1 MLVHVATLASFCCFV
16 FPLAAQTPSSPAP
29 LADPAGRL
37 RPPLRESVRCIAIG
51 DYGTTEPGSFD
62 VAALVRALDPQF
74 VLTLGDN
81 NYENGAAATIDANI
95 GQHYHEF
102 IWKYAGSFGAG
113 SPVQRFYPTLGNH
126 DWRALG
132 ALPYLDYFSLPG
144 NERYYDF
151 RRGPVHFFA
160 LDSDENEPDGITPGS
175 VQAAWLEARLAASD
189 APFKVVYMHHA
200 PYCSSSNHGSHGDLQ
215 WPFREWGASVV
226 LTGHDHLY
234 ERLSVSGFPYLVNG
248 LGGKSRY
255 TFGEIVG
262 GSQLRFNA
270 DDGATW
276 LEADEEV
283 LRLRFL
289 TADDEVMDDYVLP
302 RGGVAVDLT
311 TLVAEGSAWR
321 YLDTGVDP
329 GAGWTLAGFDD
340 SAWGLGNAELGYG
353 DGDEA
358 TVVDFGGNPAARHIT
373 TWFRTT
379 FSVASPAAFD
389 ELQLR
394 VEYDDGAVVY
404 VNGVEVA
411 RGNMPAGAI
420 TATTL
425 APGSIEEER
434 TFFPFV
440 FDPALL
446 VVGTNQLAVEIHQ
459 SSPSSSDISFDLELV
474 GTGGGE
480 TVLARGS
487 DWRYLDTGVDPGA
500 GFAAPGFDDSGWLV
514 GPAQFGYGEGDE
526 ATVVAFGP
534 DPLDRHPTTWFRT
547 TFDVTDAAAV
557 AWLECRLLRDD
568 GAIVYLNGIEA
579 VRFNLP
585 RFGVTAATYAA
596 FNLVSVAE
604 NVWERTSLDPR
615 LLVSGTNT
623 LAVELHNVA
632 PANNDL
638 SFDLELVTH

>member
-1 MLVHVATLASFCCFV
+1 MTAPAVLASFLGLAL
-16 FPLAAQTPSSPAP
+16 PLAAQSPA
-29 LADPAGRL
+29 DPVSVARPGGKV
-37 RPPLRESVRCIAIG
+37 RPPQRESVHFAAIG
-51 DYGTTEPGSFD
+51 DYGTTEPGSFA
-62 VAALVRALDPQF
+62 VAALVRALEPQF
-74 VLTLGDN
+74 VITLGDN

-102 IWKYAGSFGAG
+102 IGNYAGSYGAG
-113 SPVQRFYPTLGNH
+113 SPIQRFYPTLGNH
-126 DWRALG
+126 DWRTVG
-132 ALPYLDYFSLPG
+132 ALPYLAYFTLPG

-160 LDSDENEPDGITPGS
+160 LDSDDSEPDGITADS

-189 APFKVVYMHHA
+189 APFKVVFMHHA

-215 WPFREWGASVV
+215 WPFREWGASIV

-255 TFGEIVG
+255 PFGPAVG
-262 GSQLRFNA
+262 GSQLRFA
-270 DDGATW
+270 GADGATW
-276 LEADEEV
+276 IDADDEV
-283 LRLRFL
+283 MRLRFL
-289 TADDEVMDDYVLP
+289 SAADEVMDDYVLP
-302 RGGVAVDLT
+302 RGGVDVEVT
-311 TLVAEGSAWR
+311 PLVAEGSAWR

-340 SAWGLGNAELGYG
+340 SAWELGNAELGYG
-353 DGDEA
+353 DGDET
-358 TVVDFGGNPAARHIT
+358 TVVDFGGNPNARHIT
-373 TWFRTT
+373 TWFRGT

-411 RGNMPAGAI
+411 RGNLPAGAI
-420 TATTL
+420 TASTL
-425 APGSIEEER
+425 ASAAIGEER

-440 FDPALL
+440 FEPSVL
-446 VVGTNQLAVEIHQ
+446 VAGTNQLAVEIHQ
-459 SSPSSSDISFDLELV
+459 SSANSSDISFDLELV
-474 GTGGGE
+474 GLGGGT

-487 DWRYLDTGVDPGA
+487 NWRYLDTGVDPGPS
-500 GFAAPGFDDSGWLV
+500 FAAPAFDDSGWLV

-526 ATVVAFGP
+526 ATVVDFGG
-534 DPLDRHPTTWFRT
+534 DPLDRHRTTWFRT
-547 TFDVTDAAAV
+547 TFTVADASAV
-557 AWLECRLLRDD
+557 DWLECLLLRDD
-568 GAIVYLNGIEA
+568 GLIVYLNGSEA

-585 RFGVTAATYAA
+585 RTGVTASTLAP
-596 FNLVSVAE
+596 FNVTGADE
-604 NVWERTSLDPR
+604 NVRERTSLDPR

-623 LAVELHNVA
+623 LAVELHNSA
-632 PANNDL
+632 PTSSDL